1 LQIVVGVQEFLLLS
15 ELDPRVYI
23 VTGVCMIAVSLA
35 DIRRTDDLP
44 VLDGWIDPMRHKRWP
59 KAQYHLTG
67 VENQFFGYP
76 LDRSYIPT
84 PWRELWLRYVIGR

>member
-1 LQIVVGVQEFLLLS
+1 MLLVSKAFLPLS

-23 VTGVCMIAVSLA
+23 VTGVYMIAVSQA
-35 DIRRTDDLP
+35 DIRRTDDLS

-67 VENQFFGYP
+67 VENQSGFP

-84 PWRELWLRYVIGR
+84 PWRALWRSYVIGR